1 MEVSLN
7 SAASGELYG
16 QTLFAMLRSL
26 LWLPLLALLT
36 SAASAQTTPSHK
48 ISVGLEQDV
57 LPYATGGYYAG
68 AWVGKGH
75 LRVRALT
82 ARVHKPDLI
91 VKKGFTHNN
100 VTAYALV
107 GDFFLKKDWQG
118 WWVSTGL
125 VRWNSSIQ
133 SDARLSTVHYKNY
146 LLNGSMGY
154 NIPLSKKFYL
164 SPWAGMHL
172 RIGGDKHFVVDG
184 KDFTPPLLNPEA
196 SLKVGWRLR

>member
-1 MEVSLN
+1 MR
-7 SAASGELYG
+7 
-16 QTLFAMLRSL
+16 RSL
-26 LWLPLLALLT
+26 LCFALATLLSLGV
-36 SAASAQTTPSHK
+36 SAQEPRSPK
-48 ISVGLEQDV
+48 LSFGIEQDF

-91 VKKGFTHNN
+91 VKKGFTNNN

-107 GDFFLKKDWQG
+107 ADYFLKEDWKG
-118 WWVSTGL
+118 WWISSGL

-133 SDARLSTVHYKNY
+133 SDARLSTVHYNNT
-146 LLNGSMGY
+146 LLNGSIGY
-154 NIPLSKKFYL
+154 NIPLPKNFYL

-172 RIGGDKHFVVDG
+172 RIGGDRHFAVDSRE
-184 KDFTPPLLNPEA
+184 FSTPLLNPEA
-196 SLKVGWRLR
+196 SLKVGWRFR